1 MRAAGGLILALALA
15 VAHPVGAAE
24 PWEARAPESVR
35 LATFNVALSRQGAGL
50 LAAEIAKGSRQ
61 VEAVAEIIL
70 RVRPDI
76 LLLNEF
82 DRDPGQRALAGFAE
96 RLAAGAGGLE
106 GLEYPF
112 LYQGPVN
119 AGVPSGYD
127 LDGDGRRGGPDD
139 AFGFG
144 RFPGNFGM
152 AVLSRFP
159 IEHARIRSFSRF
171 PWAALPGADRPMRPD
186 GTPFHAEAAW
196 QALRLSSKGLWDVP
210 VTLPGGAVLHLL
222 ASHPTPPVF
231 DGPED
236 RNGRRNADEI
246 RLLTGLIEGA
256 IWLTDD
262 AGVGGGLRPDELFV
276 VAGDLNAD
284 PFDGEARRTAIL
296 ALLGHPRLQD
306 PQPASRGGAAAAAQ
320 GGANVAHEG
329 PAALDTAD
337 WRDNGG
343 PGNLRVD
350 YVLPAA
356 GLEVTGA
363 GVFWPPPGHPLARLV
378 AGAGRPA
385 SSDHRLV
392 WVDIRPPGR

>member
-1 MRAAGGLILALALA
+1 MRAAAGLVLALGLALACPA
-15 VAHPVGAAE
+15 GAAE
-24 PWEARAPESVR
+24 PWEARQPESVR
-35 LATFNVALSRQGAGL
+35 VATFNVALARRGAGV
-50 LAAEIAKGSRQ
+50 LAAEIEKGSAQ

-82 DRDPGQRALAGFAE
+82 DRDPGHRALARFAE
-96 RLAAGAGGLE
+96 RLAAGTAGLA

-119 AGVPSGYD
+119 TGVPSGHD
-127 LDGDGRRGGPDD
+127 LDGDGRRGRPGD

-144 RFPGNFGM
+144 YFPGSFGM

-159 IEHARIRSFSRF
+159 IEHERVRDFARF
-171 PWAALPGADRPMRPD
+171 PWAALPGADRPLRAD
-186 GTPFHAEAAW
+186 GVPVHAEEAW
-196 QALRLSSKGLWDVP
+196 QALRLSSKSLWDVP
-210 VTLPGGAVLHLL
+210 VTLPGGTVLHLL

-256 IWLTDD
+256 EWLVDD
-262 AGVGGGLRPDELFV
+262 AGVRGGLGPDELFV

-284 PFDGEARRTAIL
+284 PHDGEARRAAIR
-296 ALLGHPRLQD
+296 ALLDHPRVQD
-306 PQPASRGGAAAAAQ
+306 PRPASAGGAAAAQ
-320 GGANVAHEG
+320 GGANAAHAG

-337 WRDNGG
+337 WREEGG

-378 AGAGRPA
+378 AGGRRPA

-392 WVDIRPPGR
+392 WVDIWPPER